1 MWVIFDHL
9 RPSGHIMPDHVGDRG
24 AARLDLGASRSPTY
38 QPWVI
43 PVLLVNK
50 ADIYFFLIVSAGI
63 TVAVFRS
70 VIALRLSVAPGSDAV
85 LT

>member
-1 MWVIFDHL
+1 
-9 RPSGHIMPDHVGDRG
+9 
-24 AARLDLGASRSPTY
+24 
-38 QPWVI
+38 VI